1 MGLETYVFI
10 HLIGI
15 LVLFMALG
23 GTLVHVLNGGTKQSN
38 AWAKPLAAMHGAG
51 LLVILIFGLL
61 GLVSLGVKP
70 SDFNMYVWIKLL
82 IWLFLGAAL
91 VLPYKVQG
99 SAKFLMFVVPLLGA
113 VAAYIGLT
121 NKMWF

>member
-10 HLIGI
+10 HLIGV

-23 GTLVHVLNGGTKQSN
+23 GTLVHVLNGGTKEN
-38 AWAKPLAAMHGAG
+38 NKWAKPLAAMHGAG

-61 GLVSLGVKP
+61 GLISLGIKP
-70 SDFNMYVWIKLL
+70 SEFNLYVWIKLL
-82 IWLFLGAAL
+82 IWLLLGGAL

-99 SAKFLMFVVPLLGA
+99 SAKILMFAVPLLGS
-113 VAAYIGLT
+113 VAAYIGL
-121 NKMWF
+121 NYLMRM

>member
-1 MGLETYVFI
+1 MGLKTYVFI
-10 HLIGI
+10 HLIGV

-23 GTLVHVLNGGTKQSN
+23 GTLVHVLNGGTKEN
-38 AWAKPLAAMHGAG
+38 NKWAKPLAAMHGAG

-61 GLVSLGVKP
+61 GLISLGIKP
-70 SDFNMYVWIKLL
+70 SDFNLYVWIKLL

-99 SAKFLMFVVPLLGA
+99 SAKILMFVVPLLGS
-113 VAAYIGLT
+113 VAAYIGL
-121 NKMWF
+121 NYLMHM